1 MKFLCLHGVG
11 HGDANTQW
19 RKQWED
25 AVRAGLRPW
34 NDALAPKFDF
44 PEYDDLFDK
53 APLHTGTVLE
63 SLTRLTASGLFH
75 GFIDIFRSRGGLEDT
90 LDSVRWT
97 AGMVA
102 QWVADEGLR
111 AKTRALV
118 ANRIRIFQPDVILAH
133 SLGSLILY
141 DTLRSDE
148 VARGGLARGRTV
160 VTFGSQV
167 GNPAV
172 RSVFAGRV
180 EELESA
186 SWWWHLYNE
195 YDDVFTCPIQPS
207 TGKHFDQVQTPFDIE
222 GFADHDGAHYLG
234 HEQTGL
240 TVWRSLASGSRSL
253 HGEKRSVHA
262 AARGRAAV
270 PSGEKTQYRALLVGI
285 AEYPDPDDC
294 LGGPVNDVFLMSSV
308 LQELDFPP
316 ESIRVVLNERATAAG
331 IRERLGWL
339 LDDAKPDDRLFF
351 YFAGHGTQVPTSGRE
366 AEADRID
373 ECLVPYDF
381 DWKDQ
386 KAITD
391 DEFAAAYSRLP
402 YETQFVA
409 VLDCCHA
416 GGMVRASGSGVRG
429 LTPPDDIRHRAIR
442 WDKDS
447 QMWLP
452 REKFESAPKR
462 GSSTMDS
469 ADLQKKE
476 LWVGQSG
483 SVRKLGRASGL
494 WMKDSR
500 KFDATRKQYGHK
512 GPYTPIL
519 LEACRENE
527 KAYEY
532 RHGAVRHGAF
542 TFSLCKILREAARP
556 ATRRELTFPQ
566 LRDQVEKEIAT
577 VVAEPQTPQL
587 LIAKER
593 RHRTIPGLAKAR
605 RRGAGK

>member
-1 MKFLCLHGVG
+1 MTPTFAHGYALLIGVTKNQVARWALPDVAKDITALSEVLAHPERCAYSAENIKTIVGPVATREGILNGLVWLEERLRADAGGDATAVIYYTG
-11 HGDANTQW
+11 HGW
-19 RKQWED
+19 RDTAGSSPAYYLIPCDVRET
-25 AVRAGLRPW
+25 AVRAR
-34 NDALAPKFDF
+34 A
-44 PEYDDLFDK
+44 
-53 APLHTGTVLE
+53 
-63 SLTRLTASGLFH
+63 
-75 GFIDIFRSRGGLEDT
+75 
-90 LDSVRWT
+90 
-97 AGMVA
+97 
-102 QWVADEGLR
+102 LR
-111 AKTRALV
+111 AEDFAAEIAAL
-118 ANRIRIFQPDVILAH
+118 QP
-133 SLGSLILY
+133 
-141 DTLRSDE
+141 
-148 VARGGLARGRTV
+148 
-160 VTFGSQV
+160 
-167 GNPAV
+167 
-172 RSVFAGRV
+172 
-180 EELESA
+180 
-186 SWWWHLYNE
+186 
-195 YDDVFTCPIQPS
+195 
-207 TGKHFDQVQTPFDIE
+207 
-222 GFADHDGAHYLG
+222 
-234 HEQTGL
+234 
-240 TVWRSLASGSRSL
+240 
-253 HGEKRSVHA
+253 KR
-262 AARGRAAV
+262 
-270 PSGEKTQYRALLVGI
+270 LLV
-285 AEYPDPDDC
+285 
-294 LGGPVNDVFLMSSV
+294 L
-308 LQELDFPP
+308 
-316 ESIRVVLNERATAAG
+316 
-331 IRERLGWL
+331 
-339 LDDAKPDDRLFF
+339 
-351 YFAGHGTQVPTSGRE
+351 
-366 AEADRID
+366 
-373 ECLVPYDF
+373 
-381 DWKDQ
+381 
-386 KAITD
+386 
-391 DEFAAAYSRLP
+391 
-402 YETQFVA
+402 
-409 VLDCCHA
+409 LDCCHA
-416 GGMVRASGSGVRG
+416 GGMVRVSGSGVRG

-442 WDKDS
+442 WDKDA